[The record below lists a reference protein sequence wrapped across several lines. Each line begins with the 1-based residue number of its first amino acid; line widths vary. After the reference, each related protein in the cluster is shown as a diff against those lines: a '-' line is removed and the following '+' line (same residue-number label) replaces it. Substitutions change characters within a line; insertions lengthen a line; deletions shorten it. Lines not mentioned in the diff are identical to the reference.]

1 MIGILGFWGYF
12 DSMFWGSYGG
22 VMGEVREM
30 REVREVQIRRL
41 YALGV
46 F

>member
-1 MIGILGFWGYF
+1 MIEFFGFLGLFGFYVFAGI
-12 DSMFWGSYGG
+12 
-22 VMGEVREM
+22 MGEW
-30 REVREVQIRRL
+30 REVQIRRL